1 MKSKTISLKQ
11 HEKIK
16 KALYGELKEK
26 EKQIEELKKENILLL
41 KTALKQ
47 SAHSE
52 EWARLAKK
60 LEKKNKK

>member
-1 MKSKTISLKQ
+1 MKEKTISLKQ
-11 HEKIK
+11 HNKVK
-16 KALYGELKEK
+16 KALYEDIKQK
-26 EKQIEELKKENILLL
+26 EKQIGELKKENILLL

-60 LEKKNKK
+60 LEKKNK